1 MDVINWFV
9 PPGVRDDARKTT
21 RHKGIAKSLLAI
33 SLVAFLMSLGYF
45 SVRGNVAPAE
55 YGFFAA
61 SIGTPVLG
69 ALLIRATGDIT
80 LGLVATNIGGI
91 LTVAIW
97 AFFTGG
103 ITSVVLPIFLANIA
117 LLATFGNAAILLVMG
132 AALTAALVFLYL
144 ATSMSWIPANLVP
157 NSAAPELMLL
167 TMLGSV
173 GLVVLAGI
181 IVARDRA
188 IAKAHLRAA
197 QHAAEQS
204 SRAKSVF
211 LRSMSHEFRTPLN
224 AILGFAQLLASS
236 AAKPLDKEQLTAMG
250 HISTSGQYL
259 LGLVTQV
266 LEMSRIESGELK
278 VNGEPVRAEQIIASC
293 LPMIELEARKK
304 DIALVNDCGTSAGS
318 FVSADPVLVQQVL
331 LNLLSNAVKF
341 NRDGGTV
348 TVSCRPAG
356 AGYLRIAVADTG
368 AGVEKGKQGE
378 LFEPFARLGA
388 EAGTIQ
394 GAGLGLVIAKRL
406 TESMGGRIGFESTE
420 GQGSSFWV
428 ELPLAEAR
436 TSGG

>member
-1 MDVINWFV
+1 
-9 PPGVRDDARKTT
+9 
-21 RHKGIAKSLLAI
+21 
-33 SLVAFLMSLGYF
+33 
-45 SVRGNVAPAE
+45 
-55 YGFFAA
+55 
-61 SIGTPVLG
+61 
-69 ALLIRATGDIT
+69 
-80 LGLVATNIGGI
+80 
-91 LTVAIW
+91 
-97 AFFTGG
+97 
-103 ITSVVLPIFLANIA
+103 
-117 LLATFGNAAILLVMG
+117 
-132 AALTAALVFLYL
+132 
-144 ATSMSWIPANLVP
+144 
-157 NSAAPELMLL
+157 
-167 TMLGSV
+167 
-173 GLVVLAGI
+173 
-181 IVARDRA
+181 
-188 IAKAHLRAA
+188 
-197 QHAAEQS
+197 
-204 SRAKSVF
+204 
-211 LRSMSHEFRTPLN
+211 MSHEFRTPLN

-236 AAKPLDKEQLTAMG
+236 AAKPLDKEQLAAMG

-293 LPMIELEARKK
+293 LPMIELEARKR
-304 DIALVNDCGTSAGS
+304 DIALIDDCTARVGS
-318 FVSADPVLVQQVL
+318 VAWADPILVKQVL
-331 LNLLSNAVKF
+331 LNLLSNAVQF